1 MLSLLYNCLDILYAP
16 RVYYVYLNNIVIMTH
31 SGYVYC
37 ISYKYKYSS
46 GKEVTYLI
54 TGSMFDKTKIN
65 VWKIPIH

>member
-31 SGYVYC
+31 SGYVYY

-54 TGSMFDKTKIN
+54 IDKTKIN
-65 VWKIPIH
+65 VWKIQIH